1 MAQRIPPHN
10 EDAERSVLGAAMTS
24 NDAMLNIAETLI
36 PENFYSRVNREIF
49 EVIISLYKKVSLLT
63 R

>member
-36 PENFYSRVNREIF
+36 PDA
-49 EVIISLYKKVSLLT
+49 LLPYPT
-63 R
+63 YDKLLFGVK